1 MSQDRLILITN
12 PGSSS
17 RKYALY
23 LGKELLCNL
32 HFEFED
38 GIIVYTLKKADG
50 TEFTANPYGWMTK
63 EEKIPGVEYEL
74 CSGNIVWSCI
84 LSETVIAPV
93 LLTGVGLYE
102 PVNYVEPNVAPKEK

>member
-50 TEFTANPYGWMTK
+50 TEKKVKTEMKSLA
-63 EEKIPGVEYEL
+63 
-74 CSGNIVWSCI
+74 S
-84 LSETVIAPV
+84 VIAH
-93 LLTGVGLYE
+93 LEEILTTEG
-102 PVNYVEPNVAPKEK
+102 